1 MQSGRIQSTMTIE
14 NAPQDLAPRRF
25 VDLKRYK
32 TMVFDCDGV
41 ILDSN
46 ELKTQAYY
54 DTAISFGADEQQ
66 AQALVDYHVRLGGI
80 SRFIKFEHF
89 LREIL
94 GRPVTDGDMQILL
107 DRFASEIH
115 RGLLSCEMAEGL
127 QELRN
132 ATPDAR
138 WMVIS
143 GGDQAEV
150 RTLLAERNIGELFD
164 AGIYGSPDNKDMI
177 LARESATDNVVFPAI
192 FFGDSRYDHEA
203 SSRAG
208 LDFVFV
214 SHWTELADW
223 QEYCSSRDIPVIARL
238 ENLL

>member
-1 MQSGRIQSTMTIE
+1 M
-14 NAPQDLAPRRF
+14 
-25 VDLKRYK
+25 DLKRYK

-41 ILDSN
+41 IIDSN

-54 DTAISFGADEQQ
+54 DTAISFGADEHQ
-66 AQALVDYHVRLGGI
+66 AQALADYNVRLGGI
-80 SRFIKFEHF
+80 SRFIKFEYF

-94 GRPVTDGDMQILL
+94 GQPVTDGGMQILL
-107 DRFASEIH
+107 ERFANEAH
-115 RGLLSCEMAEGL
+115 KGLLNCEMAAGL
-127 QELRN
+127 QDLRN
-132 ATPDAR
+132 ANLDAR

-143 GGDQAEV
+143 GADQTEV
-150 RTLLAERNIGELFD
+150 RTLFAERNISGLFD

-177 LARESATDNVVFPAI
+177 LAREMASANVAFPAI

-214 SHWTELADW
+214 SHWTELEGW

>member
-1 MQSGRIQSTMTIE
+1 M
-14 NAPQDLAPRRF
+14 
-25 VDLKRYK
+25 DLKRYK

-46 ELKTQAYY
+46 ALKTQAYY
-54 DTAISFGADEQQ
+54 DTAISFGADEHQ

-80 SRFIKFEHF
+80 SRFIKFEYF

-94 GRPVTDGDMQILL
+94 GQPVMDGDMQILL

-115 RGLLSCEMAEGL
+115 RGLLNCEMAAGL
-127 QELRN
+127 QALRN
-132 ATPDAR
+132 ASPDAR

-143 GGDQAEV
+143 GGDQAEL
-150 RTLLAERNIGELFD
+150 RTLFAERKISELFD

-177 LARESATDNVVFPAI
+177 LAREAASANVAFPAV

-214 SHWTELADW
+214 SNWTELDDW
-223 QEYCSSRDIPVIARL
+223 REYCSSHDIPVIARL

>member
-1 MQSGRIQSTMTIE
+1 M
-14 NAPQDLAPRRF
+14 
-25 VDLKRYK
+25 DLKRYK

-46 ELKTQAYY
+46 ALKTQAYY
-54 DTAISFGADEQQ
+54 DTAISFGADEHQ

-80 SRFIKFEHF
+80 SRFIKFEYF

-94 GRPVTDGDMQILL
+94 GQPAMDGDMQILL

-115 RGLLSCEMAEGL
+115 RGLLNCEMATGL
-127 QELRN
+127 QALRN
-132 ATPDAR
+132 ASPDAR

-143 GGDQAEV
+143 GGDQAEL
-150 RTLLAERNIGELFD
+150 RTLFAERKISELFD

-177 LARESATDNVVFPAI
+177 LAREAASANVAFPAV

-214 SHWTELADW
+214 SNWTELDDW
-223 QEYCSSRDIPVIARL
+223 REYCSSHDIPVIARL

>member
-1 MQSGRIQSTMTIE
+1 MYI
-14 NAPQDLAPRRF
+14 
-25 VDLKRYK
+25 KRYK

-46 ELKTQAYY
+46 ALKTQAYY
-54 DTAISFGADEQQ
+54 DTAISFGADGHQ

-80 SRFIKFEHF
+80 SRFIKFEYF

-94 GRPVTDGDMQILL
+94 GQTVMDGDMQILL

-115 RGLLSCEMAEGL
+115 RGLLNCEMAAGL
-127 QELRN
+127 RALRN
-132 ATPDAR
+132 ASPDAR

-150 RTLLAERNIGELFD
+150 RTLFVERKIRELFD

-177 LARESATDNVVFPAI
+177 LAREAASANVIFPAV

-214 SHWTELADW
+214 SNWTELDDW
-223 QEYCSSRDIPVIARL
+223 REYCSSRDIPVIARL